1 VHQRPRI
8 GVGAVATYNRGP
20 APAGAVTRAVHP
32 AVTLSH
38 LISDFVRRHWRAY
51 AASALMLVGV
61 AVLTVWIPRQVGQVI
76 DGLVAGRLMGPA
88 VWREVLLIALMGG
101 AIYFLR
107 VGWRLKLFAAA
118 YRLGVELRT
127 RLYEK
132 LSQQGLPYFQ
142 TQRTGDLMARA
153 TNDVDAVEMAA
164 GEAFLAAFDGTLTLV
179 LVVAMMTLGIDW
191 RLGLVALLP
200 FPLMAIAFWVIS
212 RRVHDAWAL
221 SLERFSSLNEH
232 VQETVAGVRTLRA
245 LGLEARAGRDFAQRT
260 QAAADASYTA
270 QRWESAYEP
279 AVGLT
284 LSTATVLTLGVGGWL
299 VWQRELTV
307 GQLTAFTMYLGQLIW
322 PMFAA
327 GWVLSLIE
335 RGKAAWQR
343 LAPVLNAPLSVAD
356 EGAVDGPPQGV
367 LRFERVSFAY
377 ASSGSNAE
385 AATPPAT
392 DGAVSAVGERS
403 APALQEVSFEL
414 APGQTLGIVGPTGAG
429 KTTLLALLLRH
440 YAPAAG
446 TAHWG
451 AHRLDAYRLAALR
464 GAIAWV
470 PQEAFLFSA
479 SIADNI
485 ALARPQSSRAEVEH
499 AARLAALHDDVLRF
513 PQGYETQVGEKGVT
527 LSGGQ
532 RQRVAI
538 ARALLAQADGAGTVP
553 PLLLLDDALSAV
565 DTGTET
571 QILDHLR
578 GALAGDAGAADG
590 QRRTAIIVS
599 HRLSAVVDAD
609 QILVLKAGRV
619 VERGTHDEL
628 LRLDG
633 WYAAQWRYQ
642 QLEASLDA
650 A

>member
-1 VHQRPRI
+1 MHQRPRI

-76 DGLVAGRLMGPA
+76 DGLVAGRLTGPA

-279 AVGLT
+279 A
-284 LSTATVLTLGVGGWL
+284 GWC
-299 VWQRELTV
+299 
-307 GQLTAFTMYLGQLIW
+307 G
-322 PMFAA
+322 
-327 GWVLSLIE
+327 
-335 RGKAAWQR
+335 
-343 LAPVLNAPLSVAD
+343 
-356 EGAVDGPPQGV
+356 
-367 LRFERVSFAY
+367 
-377 ASSGSNAE
+377 
-385 AATPPAT
+385 
-392 DGAVSAVGERS
+392 
-403 APALQEVSFEL
+403 
-414 APGQTLGIVGPTGAG
+414 
-429 KTTLLALLLRH
+429 
-440 YAPAAG
+440 
-446 TAHWG
+446 
-451 AHRLDAYRLAALR
+451 
-464 GAIAWV
+464 
-470 PQEAFLFSA
+470 SA
-479 SIADNI
+479 S
-485 ALARPQSSRAEVEH
+485 
-499 AARLAALHDDVLRF
+499 
-513 PQGYETQVGEKGVT
+513 
-527 LSGGQ
+527 
-532 RQRVAI
+532 
-538 ARALLAQADGAGTVP
+538 
-553 PLLLLDDALSAV
+553 
-565 DTGTET
+565 
-571 QILDHLR
+571 
-578 GALAGDAGAADG
+578 
-590 QRRTAIIVS
+590 
-599 HRLSAVVDAD
+599 
-609 QILVLKAGRV
+609 
-619 VERGTHDEL
+619 
-628 LRLDG
+628 
-633 WYAAQWRYQ
+633 
-642 QLEASLDA
+642 
-650 A
+650 